1 MSSSI
6 IPSLPS
12 NISGNGL
19 FTVQAV
25 VPTASATASDGL
37 FAPRENDEQSNSYS
51 YPLMNPAA
59 LIGTESQ
66 PYMNIALPAYIATL
80 YDNVYKINTNLKNS
94 ISTAAI
100 DNRDYPTSYAVQQY
114 VQEQIAG
121 TQTINGAAGNNTYI
135 VNTTMT
141 NTVITTANTA
151 AVGFSYTKN
160 GHAGIKTIAMYWMD
174 TSANSAR
181 NGATKTVMFSPEN
194 YLRDASGNV
203 THNLAFLY
211 AGDSSNFL
219 NLGANYKYYQF
230 VARGDFVDFIQNY
243 NTSTN
248 SWEWMVKDSLGNFSN
263 SVSVGSDISDYN
275 QTMPTP
281 ASGITLTGA

>member
-1 MSSSI
+1 MSSSSI
-6 IPSLPS
+6 ISSLPPV
-12 NISGNGL
+12 ISGDGL
-19 FTVQAV
+19 FTVQNV
-25 VPTASATASDGL
+25 VPTTTSGL
-37 FAPRENDEQSNSYS
+37 FAPGEGDISSNSYS

-59 LIGTESQ
+59 IVGTETQ
-66 PYMNIALPAYIATL
+66 PYMNIALPAYISTL

-100 DNRDYPTSYAVQQY
+100 NNREYPTSYAVQQY

-121 TQTINGAAGNNTYI
+121 TQIINGQTGNNTYT

-141 NTVITTANTA
+141 NTIINTANTA
-151 AVGFSYTKN
+151 ALGFSYSKS

-174 TSANSAR
+174 TSANAPR
-181 NGATKTVMFSPEN
+181 NGATKTVMFSADN
-194 YLRDASGNV
+194 YLKDAEGNI

-219 NLGANYKYYQF
+219 NLGQTYKYYQF
-230 VARGDFVDFIQNY
+230 VARGDFLDFIQNY
-243 NTSTN
+243 NSSTN

-263 SVSVGSDISDYN
+263 TVNVGSAISDYN
-275 QTMPTP
+275 ESMPTP
-281 ASGITLTGA
+281 ASGITVST

>member
-1 MSSSI
+1 MSSSSI
-6 IPSLPS
+6 ISSLPPV
-12 NISGNGL
+12 ISGDGL
-19 FTVQAV
+19 FTVQNV
-25 VPTASATASDGL
+25 VPTTTNGL
-37 FAPRENDEQSNSYS
+37 FSPGEGDISSNSYS

-59 LIGTESQ
+59 IVGTETQ
-66 PYMNIALPAYIATL
+66 PYMNIALPAYISTL

-100 DNRDYPTSYAVQQY
+100 NNREYPTSYAVQQY

-121 TQTINGAAGNNTYI
+121 TQIINGQTGNNTYT

-151 AVGFSYTKN
+151 ALGFSYSKS

-174 TSANSAR
+174 TSANAPR
-181 NGATKTVMFSPEN
+181 NGATKTVMFSADN
-194 YLRDASGNV
+194 YLKDAEGNI

-219 NLGANYKYYQF
+219 NLGQTYKYYQF
-230 VARGDFVDFIQNY
+230 VARGDFLDFIQNY
-243 NTSTN
+243 NSSTN

-263 SVSVGSDISDYN
+263 TVNVGSAISDYN
-275 QTMPTP
+275 ESMPTP
-281 ASGITLTGA
+281 ASGITVST

>member
-12 NISGNGL
+12 NITGNGL
-19 FTVQAV
+19 FTVQSV
-25 VPTASATASDGL
+25 VPTTTNGL
-37 FAPRENDEQSNSYS
+37 FAPGEGDISSNSYS

-59 LIGTESQ
+59 IVGTETQ
-66 PYMNIALPAYIATL
+66 PYMNIALPAYISTL

-100 DNRDYPTSYAVQQY
+100 NNREYPTSYAVQQY

-121 TQTINGAAGNNTYI
+121 TQMINGQTGNNTYT

-141 NTVITTANTA
+141 NTIINTANTA
-151 AVGFSYTKN
+151 ALGFSYSKN
-160 GHAGIKTIAMYWMD
+160 EHAGIKTIAMYWMD
-174 TSANSAR
+174 TSANAAR

-194 YLRDASGNV
+194 YLRDSSGNV

-211 AGDSSNFL
+211 AGDTSNFL
-219 NLGANYKYYQF
+219 NLGVNYKYYQF
-230 VARGDFVDFIQNY
+230 VARGDFLDFIQNY

-263 SVSVGSDISDYN
+263 TVNVGSAISDYN
-275 QTMPTP
+275 ESMPTP
-281 ASGITLTGA
+281 ASGITVTGT